1 MQSLTETLL
10 KKFPEAVLSVD
21 VDTARSEVTVHVAAP
36 RILEV
41 ARFLHDDP
49 EACFDHITDI
59 CSADYPADQQRFEV
73 IYLLLSLPHGK
84 RIRLKAR
91 VTEDNPSLDSVTSV
105 WRGAT
110 FLEREVYDMMG
121 IRFSGHPDLR
131 RILLPEDYAE
141 GYPLRKDFPTEG
153 RGWRSQFDFIPRLDE
168 PPVEHVEIEVSPI
181 SRGRLRSMVA
191 GQNGAAADCQ

>member
-21 VDTARSEVTVHVAAP
+21 VDTARSEVTVHVAAS
-36 RILEV
+36 RILEI

-49 EACFDHITDI
+49 EASFDHITDI

-91 VTEDNPSLDSVTSV
+91 ITEDNPSLDSVTSV

-121 IRFSGHPDLR
+121 IRFRNHPTRGVSDR
-131 RILLPEDYAE
+131 RHFSSVHHSLQSFQSVRPQKLLPEELHCAF
-141 GYPLRKDFPTEG
+141 GKRRWG
-153 RGWRSQFDFIPRLDE
+153 
-168 PPVEHVEIEVSPI
+168 
-181 SRGRLRSMVA
+181 
-191 GQNGAAADCQ
+191 

>member
-1 MQSLTETLL
+1 VRKGYTVDSGNGLTETLL
-10 KKFPEAVLSVD
+10 EKFPEAVLSVD

-36 RILEV
+36 KILEV

-49 EACFDHITDI
+49 EASFDHITDI

-105 WRGAT
+105 WCT
-110 FLEREVYDMMG
+110 
-121 IRFSGHPDLR
+121 
-131 RILLPEDYAE
+131 
-141 GYPLRKDFPTEG
+141 T
-153 RGWRSQFDFIPRLDE
+153 
-168 PPVEHVEIEVSPI
+168 
-181 SRGRLRSMVA
+181 
-191 GQNGAAADCQ
+191 